1 MNLYAMALLALLQ
14 QSAPVPGAGP
24 EIRAAE
30 ARYRAAIALH
40 PEMAAYHYS
49 LGTVLERQQRTG
61 EALSAYRR
69 AVQLDSMTARHQAGL
84 GLLLVETGDNAG
96 AEPHLAAATRLDPA
110 NALYRLKYAETLG
123 AAQKWTEAVEQLR
136 QARRLDPRDVR
147 ITARLSEAE
156 QRAGAAFQGYH
167 DLSDFTDE
175 PAGATVALRVLEYL
189 IGGVLIIASAAL
201 LAPVLGTL
209 FLLLLQAP
217 LAWAQRAAA
226 RAP

>member
-1 MNLYAMALLALLQ
+1 MNLYAIALLALLQ

-61 EALSAYRR
+61 EALGSYRR
-69 AVQLDSMTARHQAGL
+69 AVELDSLTARHQAGL
-84 GLLLVETGDNAG
+84 GFLLAETGDMAG
-96 AEPHLAAATRLDPA
+96 AEPHLAAATRLDPE
-110 NALYRLKYAETLG
+110 NAQYRLKYAEALT
-123 AAQKWTEAVEQLR
+123 AAQRWTLAVEQLR
-136 QARRLDPRDVR
+136 QARTLAPNDER
-147 ITARLSEAE
+147 ITAMLSEAE

-175 PAGATVALRVLEYL
+175 APATTVAMRIIEYVM
-189 IGGVLIIASAAL
+189 GGVLIIASAVL

-217 LAWAQRAAA
+217 LAWAQRAA